1 MASDTAPTRQI
12 SELQAAA
19 PEIVEQ
25 ASQQGAVEIT
35 RYGRTVAWVE
45 SPAEHERHRM
55 LDEAAQRAIWAIDI
69 ERGLGALREG
79 RTVPWDEAI
88 ARLLARYP
96 GR

>member
-1 MASDTAPTRQI
+1 
-12 SELQAAA
+12 
-19 PEIVEQ
+19 
-25 ASQQGAVEIT
+25 
-35 RYGRTVAWVE
+35 
-45 SPAEHERHRM
+45 M